1 MAVITISRQLGS
13 HGARIA
19 RSLAKELGYTFADKN
34 LIDRVI
40 RQYGLTMLNSL
51 YDKKPTIWDLFNE
64 NSAITIEMMNRT
76 IAALAKHGDVVIL
89 GRGGFTVLHGMSD
102 VLNVSVKA
110 PQDVRAE
117 RIARRDGIDNAAAL
131 AKVTADD
138 ETRARFVRLFYGR
151 DLADESQFDLVVDS
165 GNTSDADAKA
175 QIIAALSKMKPAG
188 PSDRTA
194 ARLEVDS
201 VLSDTVDEALTWLA

>member
-117 RIARRDGIDNAAAL
+117 RIARRDGIANAAAL
-131 AKVTADD
+131 AKVIADD

-151 DLADESQFDLVVDS
+151 DLADESQFDLVVDT
-165 GNTSDADAKA
+165 GTTSDADARA
-175 QIIAALSKMKPAG
+175 QIIAALTTMKPAG
-188 PSDRTA
+188 DRSA
-194 ARLEVDS
+194 SRLEVDS
-201 VLSDTVDEALTWLA
+201 VLSDTVNEALTWLA